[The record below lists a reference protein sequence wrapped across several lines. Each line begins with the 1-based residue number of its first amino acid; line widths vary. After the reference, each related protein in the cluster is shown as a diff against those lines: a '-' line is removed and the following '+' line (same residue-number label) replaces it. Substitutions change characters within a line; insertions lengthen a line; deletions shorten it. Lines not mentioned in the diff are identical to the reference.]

1 MTPSAPETVLSL
13 PGLSAA
19 GLRHGFTTI
28 AAGDLSDAA
37 LETAAG
43 RDTIDRLGRELG
55 FDPAQ
60 LITAEQV
67 HGSTVAV
74 VHLCENCGPGNRIPH
89 TDGLITEEPWPML
102 IRVADCFPV
111 IVYEPAGKL
120 LAMVHCGWRGT
131 VTGLLPRAVS
141 RLIRESGG
149 RLSELR
155 AAIGPGICGGCYEV
169 GDEVVQA
176 AWSAGLGSHVA
187 AGADGTRRRFDIAGA
202 LTQQLLDAGLVAE
215 NLERVERCTLE
226 DPALPSFRRDRTSF
240 RAAAVAVLDKPPQ
253 ADLRHHH

>member
-1 MTPSAPETVLSL
+1 VTGAATDLFFDL
-13 PGLSAA
+13 PGLTAA

-37 LETAAG
+37 LDTPAG
-43 RDTIDRLGRELG
+43 RANLERLGARMG
-55 FDPAQ
+55 FDAADA
-60 LITAEQV
+60 ITAQQV

-89 TDGLITEEPWPML
+89 TDGLITEEPWPLL

-111 IVYEPAGKL
+111 IVYEPEARL
-120 LAMVHCGWRGT
+120 VAIAHCGWRGT
-131 VTGLLPRAVS
+131 VAGVLPRTVA
-141 RLIRESGG
+141 RLVRESGG

-155 AAIGPGICGGCYEV
+155 AGIGPGICGNCYAV

-176 AWSAGLGSHVA
+176 AFQAGLGSHVA
-187 AGADGTRRRFDIAGA
+187 ADADGAGRRFDIAGA
-202 LTQQLLDAGLVAE
+202 LAQQLLDAGLRVG
-215 NLERVERCTLE
+215 NIERLERCTFE
-226 DPALPSFRRDRTSF
+226 DPALPSFRRDQTSF
-240 RAAAVAVLDKPPQ
+240 RVAAVAILDKPPQ